1 MQPHRRRHPGA
12 RAAAHRL
19 RPDIPGAWRRVIADL
34 ATALAILTTAALFAA
49 TYYYLRA
56 DK

>member
-1 MQPHRRRHPGA
+1 VQPHRRRHPGA

-49 TYYYLRA
+49 TYYYLHR
-56 DK
+56 